1 MPSLDVLLDMSWELG
16 HENESSLVGRGEKR
30 GRGRAMVEAMVSE
43 GVRSREIQTVWLFT
57 TPTYLLSV
65 LNTFAMYY
73 AYWLL
78 TGFFILCFRT

>member
-1 MPSLDVLLDMSWELG
+1 MSWELG

-30 GRGRAMVEAMVSE
+30 GCGRAMVEVMSTE
-43 GVRSREIQTVWLFT
+43 GCAPEKFRQSGCSQ
-57 TPTYLLSV
+57 PPGYLLSV

-78 TGFFILCFRT
+78 TGFFHLVF